1 MITHK
6 TTVNGIRCMLS
17 IEHGENGFGLRDIDI
32 DIDIEGPPRIKGH
45 HSLHATLEE
54 AIAEGLDTCRKYT

>member
-17 IEHGENGFGLRDIDI
+17 IEHGENGFGLRY
-32 DIDIEGPPRIKGH
+32 IDIEGLPRIKDH
-45 HSLHATLEE
+45 HSRHATLEE